1 MTIYKTRP
9 AEKKDFKDGPGPE
22 VYPDLLPN
30 EKKKDEEEVALH
42 PPTVVTVTTR
52 SRRYGGANLC
62 VLGTALLV
70 LATGIFGG
78 IYLYKH
84 LAHRTFQGW
93 CDIKYYELDHQN
105 NGVSDHQRSDRIGRH
120 MKHKGQF
127 EEYIEI
133 DKVEGKYEKID
144 VPQFEDC
151 EKATV
156 LHDFERN
163 MTAIVDRD
171 HFRCFLMPLNRT
183 IIKPPKDFWDM
194 LSKLS
199 TGYYMPDVEMIR
211 ERYAVIHPPVR
222 SLSMYGYYIWRECHR
237 FSTYKMKHI
246 GPHDPI
252 AMVKRDTSAAESYN
266 HLKFAIAGSD
276 QVLPVIEIEG
286 L

>member
-9 AEKKDFKDGPGPE
+9 TEKKDPKTKPAPE
-22 VYPDLLPN
+22 VFPDLLPY
-30 EKKKDEEEVALH
+30 EKKGDDEEVALH
-42 PPTVVTVTTR
+42 PPTVVTMTTR
-52 SRRYGGANLC
+52 SRRHGYANIC
-62 VLGTALLV
+62 VIVTALVV
-70 LATGIFGG
+70 LAIGIVGG
-78 IYLYKH
+78 ICLYKR
-84 LAHRTFQGW
+84 LTHRTFQGW
-93 CDIKYYELDHQN
+93 CSIKYHE
-105 NGVSDHQRSDRIGRH
+105 SDFMNPKNLKGRNSRH
-120 MKHKGQF
+120 SGQF

-171 HFRCFLMPLNRT
+171 HYRCFLMPLNRT
-183 IIKPPKDFWDM
+183 VVRPPKDFWDM

-199 TGYYMPDVEMIR
+199 TGYYLPDVEMIR

-252 AMVKRDTSAAESYN
+252 AMVKRDTRVAEQGYN
-266 HLKFAIAGSD
+266 HLKFALGGGD
-276 QVLPVIEIEG
+276 RYLPIIEIEG